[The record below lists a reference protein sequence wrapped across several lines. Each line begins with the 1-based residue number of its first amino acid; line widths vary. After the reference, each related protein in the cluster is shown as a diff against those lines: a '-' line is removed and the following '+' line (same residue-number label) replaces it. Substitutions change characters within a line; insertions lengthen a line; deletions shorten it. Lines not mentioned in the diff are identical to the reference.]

1 MRDGES
7 GSAKRKRPRTCIGC
21 GEEFPKGS
29 LIRVV
34 RRPSGDVEED
44 RTGRAPGR
52 GVYLCRRTACVLRA
66 RKRNLLAR
74 SLKVPV
80 PEGLYETLL
89 SGLEAS
95 GIMEI
100 PIGGDL
106 PEEY

>member
-1 MRDGES
+1 ML
-7 GSAKRKRPRTCIGC
+7 K
-21 GEEFPKGS
+21 
-29 LIRVV
+29 
-34 RRPSGDVEED
+34 
-44 RTGRAPGR
+44 
-52 GVYLCRRTACVLRA
+52 A
-66 RKRNLLAR
+66 RKKNLLAR

-95 GIMEI
+95 GKMEI